1 MSTETARLQQF
12 KLSIRPWVPS
22 KKIGLFYKNLSL
34 KVAILDIGYFGALNA
49 ILVCHSFHVTN
60 KKVLFLLK
68 CQILSQ
74 TSGYLCI
81 GAPDRK
87 YQICLNIAV
96 RNATF
101 KGQNSF
107 WKCHRSGT
115 KNFQNFKELRR
126 AYYTSNQ
133 GIGWRDNADE
143 DGEDDVGDAG
153 EDVGVEVVGEEE
165 LVVGGVTTFAA
176 ASSVAPKPHN
186 QKPTSVFSFMPIFF
200 KI

>member
-60 KKVLFLLK
+60 KNFSFLLK
-68 CQILSQ
+68 CWILSQ

-101 KGQNSF
+101 KGQISF
-107 WKCHRSGT
+107 WNAGT
-115 KNFQNFKELRR
+115 AIVLGQKKLFEL
-126 AYYTSNQ
+126 N
-133 GIGWRDNADE
+133 
-143 DGEDDVGDAG
+143 
-153 EDVGVEVVGEEE
+153 
-165 LVVGGVTTFAA
+165 
-176 ASSVAPKPHN
+176 
-186 QKPTSVFSFMPIFF
+186 
-200 KI
+200 

>member
-68 CQILSQ
+68 CWILSQ

-101 KGQNSF
+101 KHPLLKTTLTG
-107 WKCHRSGT
+107 
-115 KNFQNFKELRR
+115 LRR
-126 AYYTSNQ
+126 TYL
-133 GIGWRDNADE
+133 RF
-143 DGEDDVGDAG
+143 
-153 EDVGVEVVGEEE
+153 
-165 LVVGGVTTFAA
+165 LVFRPKLTKTKRFPPFLDHMNGKFFLGG
-176 ASSVAPKPHN
+176 S
-186 QKPTSVFSFMPIFF
+186 
-200 KI
+200 